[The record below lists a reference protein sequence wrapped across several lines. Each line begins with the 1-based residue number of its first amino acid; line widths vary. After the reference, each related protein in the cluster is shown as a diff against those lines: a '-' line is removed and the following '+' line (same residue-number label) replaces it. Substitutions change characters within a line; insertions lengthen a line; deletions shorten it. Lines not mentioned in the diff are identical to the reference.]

1 MFFRSTVTQH
11 LLGFLG
17 SGCLLSFGLWLSSA
31 SQLYWVQ
38 RPREDEGRISPAA
51 VKLLSFGQ
59 APVVTDWL
67 WIRFLVDPS
76 IAHAQKGVRAA
87 VFRDLDLATDL
98 DSKFFEAYIYGAN
111 ILTVIRDDNEGAHA
125 LLSKAQ
131 TFRKQKLSQLP
142 DAFREEF
149 WSDEFAI
156 PLTLAYVYIYELDD
170 LPRGAEAFK
179 EAAQLPKAPAYLQSL
194 VEKLKTTEGQ
204 IEVGLGYTGF
214 LAEMFK
220 SNPEALERL
229 ERRKRGLVAFQYLY
243 GLNKGYLSFLK
254 NHPRYR
260 ASVSPTD
267 DELLRYFREYLAKI
281 GNPGRDPWGGVLSLN
296 SEGKIIST
304 TEYQAFGMKL

>member
-1 MFFRSTVTQH
+1 MTQH
-11 LLGFLG
+11 LLGWIASAVLLA
-17 SGCLLSFGLWLSSA
+17 SGLWITRSSQMYWVEPPRVDEGRIAPDAVRLLSFGH
-31 SQLYWVQ
+31 
-38 RPREDEGRISPAA
+38 
-51 VKLLSFGQ
+51 

-67 WIRFLVDPS
+67 WIRFLADPS
-76 IAHAQKGVRAA
+76 IAHAQKGTRAA

-98 DSKFFEAYIYGAN
+98 DPKFFEAYFYGAN
-111 ILTVIRDDNEGAHA
+111 ILTVIRDDNEGAQA
-125 LLSKAQ
+125 LLTKAQ
-131 TFRKQKLSQLP
+131 AFRKSQLP
-142 DAFREEF
+142 ELPSEFREEF

-170 LPRGAEAFK
+170 LPRGAEAFQ
-179 EAAQLPKAPAYLQSL
+179 EAARLPKSPAYLQSL

-214 LAEMFK
+214 LAQMFK
-220 SNPEALERL
+220 DNPEALARL

-260 ASVSPTD
+260 ASVSPTS
-267 DELLRYFREYLAKI
+267 DELLRLFREYLAQV

-296 SEGKIIST
+296 SEGKIVST